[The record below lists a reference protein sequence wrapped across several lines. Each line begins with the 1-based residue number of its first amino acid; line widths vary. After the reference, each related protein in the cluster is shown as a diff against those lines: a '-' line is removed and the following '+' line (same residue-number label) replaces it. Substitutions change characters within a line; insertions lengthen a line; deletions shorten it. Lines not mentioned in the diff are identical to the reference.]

1 MFGMSQDSLWLL
13 HEVIQT
19 VPEKRRTII
28 IKGIIL
34 DYYVRTYNIIQI
46 DRHNVEQT

>member
-19 VPEKRRTII
+19 VQQLAQIALDSDEPSERHDRRHT
-28 IKGIIL
+28 L
-34 DYYVRTYNIIQI
+34 VP
-46 DRHNVEQT
+46 V